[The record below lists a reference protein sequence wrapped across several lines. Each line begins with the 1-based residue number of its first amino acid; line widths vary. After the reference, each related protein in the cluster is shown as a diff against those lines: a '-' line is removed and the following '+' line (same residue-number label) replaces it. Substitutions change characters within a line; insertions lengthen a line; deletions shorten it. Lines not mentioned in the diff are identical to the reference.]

1 MGRWELGCSINIMK
15 KKKSNN
21 SGLSILEA
29 LVSTAIVGIGFIAIL
44 QMTNFSAQSITNSGE
59 RTKANYLT
67 GMIAEDVIGSKN
79 TLFGINSDS
88 EDIQYG
94 QDGSVSLASGADASD
109 VVKFSEHLNTNGWNA
124 QLNCGGSTNT
134 SNTADAANNTGQENI
149 YDTQNIDAPRNKKQ
163 KWDLIFNENR
173 FLKCR
178 TNNET
183 KKVEVFSVCRWPGC
197 TNQSDLVFDEPIFI
211 GRVEM
216 KLNDGKKRK
225 FLYFQSDY
233 KIKTENSQAPGGQD
247 GEGGMIG
254 QPSG

>member
-1 MGRWELGCSINIMK
+1 MRNGIVGIYNGLLNSMK
-15 KKKSNN
+15 KNKSKI

-67 GMIAEDVIGSKN
+67 GMIAEDIIGSKN

-88 EDIQYG
+88 EDIQFG
-94 QDGSVSLASGADASD
+94 QDGSVTLASGGDASD

-134 SNTADAANNTGQENI
+134 TLTANAANNANQENI
-149 YDTQNIDAPRNKKQ
+149 YDSQNIDAPRNKQQ

-178 TNNET
+178 SDNEI
-183 KKVEVFSVCRWPGC
+183 KRVEVFTVCRWPNC
-197 TNQSDLVFDEPIFI
+197 ANQSDLVFDEPIYI

-216 KLNDGKKRK
+216 RLNDGRKRK

-233 KIKTENSQAPGGQD
+233 KIKE
-247 GEGGMIG
+247 
-254 QPSG
+254 